1 MRKIP
6 LSKLPTP
13 RELAASLYGSGEFVV
28 LLESGM
34 GYAERSRYTLV
45 AWGVEEEYVSYGVDL
60 QRVLERAYGA
70 LSKYPS
76 PLGGDVVV
84 GFLTYDA

>member
-45 AWGVEEEYVSYGVDL
+45 AWG
-60 QRVLERAYGA
+60 
-70 LSKYPS
+70 
-76 PLGGDVVV
+76 
-84 GFLTYDA
+84 